1 MLGLCSLQVPLDG
14 ASTSLEEGK
23 AIRSVTRNC
32 VACRRRSL
40 RPPLMGQLPVERIS
54 PDLVF
59 NRVGVDYAGP
69 FYVKYGY
76 VRKPTLV
83 KSYVCVFV
91 SLSIKAV
98 HLELVSDLSTEAFI
112 ACLRRFIARRGKPS
126 LIWSDHGSNF
136 VGKSKSFY
144 RNPTTFQIFVPCR
157 ASNGNLS
164 LKEPPTLEG
173 CGKPL

>member
-1 MLGLCSLQVPLDG
+1 M
-14 ASTSLEEGK
+14 
-23 AIRSVTRNC
+23 
-32 VACRRRSL
+32 
-40 RPPLMGQLPVERIS
+40 
-54 PDLVF
+54 F

-112 ACLRRFIARRGKPS
+112 ACLTIETGDGKTYTRPVVKVVPFYPLLLCEDQGLGRRRC
-126 LIWSDHGSNF
+126 WDQNW
-136 VGKSKSFY
+136 
-144 RNPTTFQIFVPCR
+144 
-157 ASNGNLS
+157 
-164 LKEPPTLEG
+164 
-173 CGKPL
+173 